1 VPAVTHSTMNI
12 AIEEKK
18 SEGAERLLQ
27 VTVPLDAVNE
37 AKQKAARKIA
47 GTVSLPG
54 FRPGKAPLAM
64 VMKRFGEAIKSE
76 AIETLVQQ
84 AYKEVLER
92 EQLKVAAQ
100 PHIHDLKFEDDAPL
114 TFALHVEVRPEL
126 KLARTN
132 GFKVSRTTRVVA
144 DDDVQQQL
152 EQLREQRA
160 SWSPIEDKPM
170 EGDMVTVLLATTE
183 ESGDMPEGREYRLVL
198 GGGQA
203 IPGIEEVIMEIKPG
217 EAAQRPVRWPDDFPD
232 EAQRGKTKTV
242 RVELKDVK
250 RKSLPDLDDAFARE
264 MGDFD
269 SLEALRSAV
278 REDMAESATRESDAE
293 VRQKLLDEIIGANP
307 FDVPPSWVAQLVHGY
322 ADAYKIPEEEHDRF
336 AQGFRPTA
344 ERQVRRDMVIEAVAE
359 AEGLKATE
367 SDIDDKVTEMA
378 GKRGVNPGQLYAQL
392 QKAQRLSEL
401 ERGITEDKVF
411 AWLFERNTVE

>member
-1 VPAVTHSTMNI
+1 MNI
-12 AIEEKK
+12 AIEAKK

-27 VTVPLDAVNE
+27 VTVPAADVNE

-47 GTVSLPG
+47 GSVSLPG
-54 FRPGKAPLAM
+54 FRPGKAPIAM
-64 VMKRFGEAIKSE
+64 VMKRFGEAIRSE

-84 AYKEVLER
+84 AYREVLER

-100 PHIHDLKFEDDAPL
+100 PHIHDLKFADDAPL
-114 TFALHVEVRPEL
+114 TFDLHVEVRPEV
-126 KLARTN
+126 KLARTS
-132 GFKVSRTTRVVA
+132 GFKVSRTTRVVTE
-144 DDDVQQQL
+144 DDVQQQL
-152 EQLREQRA
+152 EQMREQRA
-160 SWSPIEDKPM
+160 SWTPVEDKPM

-183 ESGDMPEGREYRLVL
+183 DGGEMPEGREYRLVL

-242 RVELKDVK
+242 RVELKEAK
-250 RKSLPDLDDAFARE
+250 RKALPELDDAFARE
-264 MGDFD
+264 LGDFD
-269 SLEALRSAV
+269 SLDALRKAV
-278 REDMAESATRESDAE
+278 REDMEESATRESDAE

-322 ADAYKIPEEEHDRF
+322 AEAYKIPEEEHERF
-336 AQGFRPTA
+336 AQGFRPMA
-344 ERQVRRDMVIEAVAE
+344 ERQVRRDMVIEAIAE

-367 SDIDDKVTEMA
+367 GEIDEKVTEMA
-378 GKRGVNPGQLYAQL
+378 GKRGVSPGQLYAQL

-411 AWLFERNTVE
+411 AWLFDKNTVE

>member
-1 VPAVTHSTMNI
+1 MNI
-12 AIEEKK
+12 AIEAKK

-27 VTVPLDAVNE
+27 VTVPVADVNE

-47 GTVSLPG
+47 GSVSLPG
-54 FRPGKAPLAM
+54 FRPGKAPIAM
-64 VMKRFGEAIKSE
+64 VMKRFGEAIRSE

-84 AYKEVLER
+84 AYREVLER

-100 PHIHDLKFEDDAPL
+100 PHIHDLKFADDAPL
-114 TFALHVEVRPEL
+114 TFDLHVEVRPEV
-126 KLARTN
+126 KLARTS
-132 GFKVSRTTRVVA
+132 GFKVSRTTRVVTE
-144 DDDVQQQL
+144 DDVQQQL
-152 EQLREQRA
+152 EQMREQRA
-160 SWSPIEDKPM
+160 SWRPVEDKPM

-183 ESGDMPEGREYRLVL
+183 DGGEMPEGREYRLVL

-242 RVELKDVK
+242 RVELKEAK
-250 RKSLPDLDDAFARE
+250 RKALPELDDAFARE
-264 MGDFD
+264 LGDFD
-269 SLEALRSAV
+269 SLDALRKAV
-278 REDMAESATRESDAE
+278 REDMEESATRESDAE
-293 VRQKLLDEIIGANP
+293 VRHKLLDEIIGANP

-322 ADAYKIPEEEHDRF
+322 AEAYKIPEEEHERF
-336 AQGFRPTA
+336 AQGFRPMA
-344 ERQVRRDMVIEAVAE
+344 ERQVRRDMVIDAIAE

-367 SDIDDKVTEMA
+367 GEIDEKVTEMA
-378 GKRGVNPGQLYAQL
+378 GKRGVSPGQLYAQL

-411 AWLFERNTVE
+411 AWLFDKNTVE

>member
-1 VPAVTHSTMNI
+1 MNI
-12 AIEEKK
+12 AIEAKK

-27 VTVPLDAVNE
+27 VTVPAADVNE

-47 GTVSLPG
+47 GSVSLPG
-54 FRPGKAPLAM
+54 FRPGKAPIAM
-64 VMKRFGEAIKSE
+64 VMKKFGEAIRSE

-84 AYKEVLER
+84 AYQEVLER

-114 TFALHVEVRPEL
+114 TFDLHVEVRPEV
-126 KLARTN
+126 KLARTS
-132 GFKVSRTTRVVA
+132 GFKVSRTTRVVT

-152 EQLREQRA
+152 EQMREQRA

-170 EGDMVTVLLATTE
+170 EGDMVKVLLATTE
-183 ESGDMPEGREYRLVL
+183 DGGEMPEGREYTLVL

-203 IPGIEEVIMEIKPG
+203 IPGIEEVVMEIKPG

-232 EAQRGKTKTV
+232 EAQRGKTKSV

-264 MGDFD
+264 LGDFE
-269 SLEALRSAV
+269 SLDALRKVV
-278 REDMAESATRESDAE
+278 REDMEESATRESDAE

-322 ADAYKIPEEEHDRF
+322 AEAYKIPEEEHDRF

-344 ERQVRRDMVIEAVAE
+344 ERQVRRDMVIDSIAE
-359 AEGLKATE
+359 AEGLKASE
-367 SDIDDKVTEMA
+367 GDIDDRITEMA

-411 AWLFERNTVE
+411 AWLFEKNTVE

>member
-1 VPAVTHSTMNI
+1 MNI
-12 AIEEKK
+12 AIEAKK

-27 VTVPLDAVNE
+27 VTVPAADVNE

-47 GTVSLPG
+47 GSVSLPG
-54 FRPGKAPLAM
+54 FRPGKAPIAM
-64 VMKRFGEAIKSE
+64 VMKKFGEAIRSE

-84 AYKEVLER
+84 AYQEVLER

-114 TFALHVEVRPEL
+114 TFDLHVEVRPEV
-126 KLARTN
+126 KLARTS
-132 GFKVSRTTRVVA
+132 GFKVSRTTRVVT

-152 EQLREQRA
+152 EQMREQRA

-170 EGDMVTVLLATTE
+170 EGDMVKVLLATTE
-183 ESGDMPEGREYRLVL
+183 DGGEMPEGREYTLVL

-203 IPGIEEVIMEIKPG
+203 IPGIEEVVMEIKPG

-232 EAQRGKTKTV
+232 EAQRGKTKSV

-264 MGDFD
+264 LGDFE
-269 SLEALRSAV
+269 SLDALRKVV
-278 REDMAESATRESDAE
+278 REDMEESATRESDAE

-322 ADAYKIPEEEHDRF
+322 AEAYKIPEEEHDRF

-344 ERQVRRDMVIEAVAE
+344 ERQVRRDMVIDSIAE
-359 AEGLKATE
+359 VEGLKASE
-367 SDIDDKVTEMA
+367 GDIDDRITEMA

-411 AWLFERNTVE
+411 AWLFEKNTVE